1 MGKKDGIC
9 GELRSHR
16 AAFVGVKGVIWGDG
30 GGNIRV
36 ARRWGAI
43 RFLQLVFIELFFGLS
58 RIWNG
63 NGPFKSKKGIGF
75 AKRIFLKQKWHEIFN
90 FSKNLSNLRILSN
103 T

>member
-1 MGKKDGIC
+1 MSSEIIPLNVDHHESACLEAAQRTLENHPRRSSAVTCDLNRLVGVGKKDGIC

-43 RFLQLVFIELFFGLS
+43 RFLQLVFIELFFGL
-58 RIWNG
+58 RI
-63 NGPFKSKKGIGF
+63 
-75 AKRIFLKQKWHEIFN
+75 
-90 FSKNLSNLRILSN
+90 
-103 T
+103 